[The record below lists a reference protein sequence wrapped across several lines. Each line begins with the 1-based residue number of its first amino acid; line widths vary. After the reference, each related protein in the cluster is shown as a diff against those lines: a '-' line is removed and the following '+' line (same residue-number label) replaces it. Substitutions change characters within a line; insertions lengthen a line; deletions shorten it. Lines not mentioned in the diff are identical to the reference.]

1 MRVYKFTRIDFTSHY
16 LGENIEQF
24 FYYST
29 PNVFT
34 SQGVGISVK
43 GTAQVETYNN
53 DFQYRQESCK
63 TSPQKGVELPF

>member
-1 MRVYKFTRIDFTSHY
+1 MRVYKFTRIDCPSHY
-16 LGENIEQF
+16 LEENIEQF

-43 GTAQVETYNN
+43 GTAQVETYN
-53 DFQYRQESCK
+53 
-63 TSPQKGVELPF
+63 